1 MNSKVSSSNKRFYL
15 LKWTM
20 ATLGVM
26 APVVS
31 TLAETVGPDTPS
43 DFWIGQFFG
52 RLHPLVVHFPI
63 SLLIF
68 AGLIELFT
76 LKNFNSKFRPAI
88 HLLVLVGSLSTL
100 ISALFGWLHASSEGI
115 SGETFDL
122 HQLIGFITSGLA
134 VLLLYFL
141 GKAGQQSPPATRM
154 IYRMLLFTSGLGIR
168 IAVHLGAS
176 LTHGRTF

>member
-1 MNSKVSSSNKRFYL
+1 MNSKVSSSNNQFYL

-26 APVVS
+26 VPVIS
-31 TLAETVGPDTPS
+31 ALAETVGSDTAT
-43 DFWIGQFFG
+43 DFWLWQFFG

-68 AGLIELFT
+68 AGLVELFT

-88 HLLVLVGSLSTL
+88 HLLVLVGSISTL

-122 HQLIGFITSGLA
+122 HQLIGFITSGLYCLI
-134 VLLLYFL
+134 VLFHSLISETNCGFTIIPLF
-141 GKAGQQSPPATRM
+141 ATA
-154 IYRMLLFTSGLGIR
+154 L
-168 IAVHLGAS
+168 
-176 LTHGRTF
+176 